1 MATRVRHTDE
11 HKRQVVAKLLD
22 GNSTKRRISGEYGIT
37 IKQLDAWRMKF
48 QLEELEVLKAENKKL
63 RTRIELLER
72 VVNINKTGKH
82 DKA

>member
-1 MATRVRHTDE
+1 MATRIRYTDE

-22 GNSTKRRISGEYGIT
+22 ENSTKRSISAEYGIT
-37 IKQLDAWRMKF
+37 IKQLDAWCMKL

-63 RTRIELLER
+63 RSRIELLEKEA
-72 VVNINKTGKH
+72 NINKTGKH